1 MASQYRDTMFADI
14 HEGDEFQT
22 EDRTVTEAD
31 VLAFAQL
38 SGDNHPEHLDEA
50 YGKASIY
57 GERIAHGL
65 LIISMV
71 TGQVNQTGLLERLTI
86 GVLDMNIKFLKAV
99 RFNDTIH
106 TVARITGKRIT
117 KNPERGIIKIGVT
130 VTNQHGEQ
138 VMDAEWTVLVKV
150 LASLQGV

>member
-1 MASQYRDTMFADI
+1 MALTPREMMFDDI
-14 HEGDEFQT
+14 HEGDEFIT
-22 EDRTVTEAD
+22 EDKTVREAD
-31 VLAFAQL
+31 VREFARL

-71 TGQVNQTGLLERLTI
+71 TGQVNQTGLLEILTI
-86 GVLDMNIKFLKAV
+86 GVLDMNIKFMKAV
-99 RFNDTIH
+99 KFNDTIH
-106 TVARITGKRIT
+106 TVARITGKRLT
-117 KNPERGIIKIGVT
+117 SNPERGIIKIGVV

-138 VMDAEWTVLVKV
+138 VMGAEWTVFVKV
-150 LASLQGV
+150 IPSRKS

>member
-1 MASQYRDTMFADI
+1 MALIPREMMFDDI
-14 HEGDEFQT
+14 HEGDEFLT
-22 EDRTVTEAD
+22 EDRTVREAD
-31 VLAFAQL
+31 VVEFAHL

-65 LIISMV
+65 LITSMV

-86 GVLDMNIKFLKAV
+86 GVMDMNIKFLKAV
-99 RFNDTIH
+99 KFNDTIR

-117 KNPERGIIKIGVT
+117 RNPERGIIKIGV
-130 VTNQHGEQ
+130 VVSNQHNEQ
-138 VMDAEWTVLVKV
+138 VLGAEWTVLVKV
-150 LASLQGV
+150 IPSQKS